1 MQSIDRD
8 RDLSNASDRNLGL
21 GGAGADF
28 VASLGKKG
36 AEARST
42 LGALAADPKSGALR
56 DELRR
61 RLTTIAQG
69 AKSFRLDELDRA
81 VGEGLHLLEK
91 APGEAVSRATV
102 ANLNELLFDL
112 PSLAWGETQRRPKG
126 SGFVAE
132 KLASHT
138 ALVVGPKVVADA
150 LSNDVDSAR
159 TYFACHQ
166 TEDAQAA
173 MDLARV
179 VAPDIILLD
188 ADLPD
193 VPELVEALMDDP
205 LTEPVP
211 MVVVGSFGDSGEG
224 ARYVA
229 MGVSRTL
236 SKPLS
241 REELRRGCESA
252 VLTSENRTQRVVLGD
267 PTVEELGKR
276 LADELRRAL
285 VDSVDQGGRSTR
297 VSLGEGTEVLGAV
310 WGAIARVR
318 EIVTA
323 RTDGQVRFS
332 EPAPEGAIAFAPPLH
347 LDAPRYDRGPRRRGV
362 DGEVRLTG
370 RRVLVADDDPG
381 VTWFVADLLK
391 SAGCVVSEAVC
402 GDSALELA
410 YRTTP
415 DLVIS
420 DLLMPGMDGFAFCRA
435 LRRDVALRDTP
446 FLLLSW
452 KEDLLQR
459 VRELG
464 AGAAGY
470 LRKESDA
477 RAIVGRVR
485 EVLRPRA
492 RVEARL
498 KVDGEVRGRLDDLSV
513 RSLLDI
519 VCATRP
525 AARVSVRDAS
535 FLHEIEIRDG
545 APVSAIRTDA
555 NGNVL
560 RGAPVLESVLG
571 VGVGRFVVQ
580 DSSGEI
586 ETELTGSLHAQ
597 LALPVARARAA
608 LYLTTGAR
616 AMGVEHL
623 ELREDV
629 LADAMRVVTPETR
642 RIVDRL
648 VRGAT
653 PKDLVLGGIV
663 DAAWLDDVM
672 SDLAAR
678 GAFSAI
684 RGPSGRDLFAERIS
698 IALGEKKAPATLREK
713 TPAPYEASLAA
724 CGDSAAF
731 DLALEREALRK
742 GLPLEPEASPSSL
755 LGAVVQEIDTRASG
769 KHAAA
774 PAETSALI
782 EAKELKPRSSPRM
795 VDDVEIP
802 RAFEAEPTVLDTVYG
817 DEDQSISIPIP
828 EPEAELTP
836 GPQVADLDDED
847 VRRPLKRSKKK
858 SVFQL
863 LATLFGV
870 IGVAYLVFHAQKP
883 GAKPALASGA
893 SVEAPVAV
901 APVAPSPVTPVT
913 PVPTY
918 RDVAGASG
926 QGVLEV
932 LSSKDEVVAID
943 GVPRE
948 KTAKLVTSLPVGR
961 HDVRLGESAVTVTV
975 DVREGKAATLTLP

>member
-8 RDLSNASDRNLGL
+8 LSNVSEKNQRL

-36 AEARST
+36 AEARAA
-42 LGALAADPKSGALR
+42 LGALAADPKSPSLR
-56 DELRR
+56 DELRKK
-61 RLTTIAQG
+61 LATIESG
-69 AKSFRLDELDRA
+69 AKTFRLEELAQA
-81 VGEGLHLLEK
+81 VAEGTRLLER
-91 APGEAVSRATV
+91 ARGEGEAVSRNTIASM
-102 ANLNELLFDL
+102 NELLFDL
-112 PSLAWGETQRRPKG
+112 PALAWGETQRRPKG
-126 SGFVAE
+126 GSFIAE
-132 KLASHT
+132 KLANHT

-159 TYFACHQ
+159 TYFSCHQ

-173 MDLARV
+173 MDMARV

-188 ADLPD
+188 ADLAD

-211 MVVVGSFGDSGEG
+211 MVVVGSFGEEG
-224 ARYVA
+224 DAAKYVA

-241 REELRRGCESA
+241 REELRRACEGA
-252 VLTSENRTQRVVLGD
+252 VLTSENRTQRVSLGE
-267 PTVEELGKR
+267 PTVEELGRR
-276 LADELRRAL
+276 LAEEVKRAL
-285 VDSVDQGGRSTR
+285 VDSVDVDGRTTR
-297 VSLGEGTEVLGAV
+297 VSLGEGTEVLGAI

-323 RTDGQVRFS
+323 RTDGHVRFS
-332 EPAPEGAIAFAPPLH
+332 HPAPEGAIAFAPPLH
-347 LDAPRYDRGPRRRGV
+347 LDAPRYDRSPRMRGV

-391 SAGCVVSEAVC
+391 SAGCIVTEAVD
-402 GDSALELA
+402 GDKALELA

-420 DLLMPGMDGFAFCRA
+420 DLLMPGLDGFAFCRA

-492 RVEARL
+492 RVETRL
-498 KVDGEVRGRLDDLSV
+498 KSEGEVRGRLDDLSV

-525 AARVSVRDAS
+525 QARISVRDAS
-535 FLHEIEIRDG
+535 FLYELEIRDG
-545 APVSAIRTDA
+545 APVAAIRTDA
-555 NGNVL
+555 QGDVRRGEVVL
-560 RGAPVLESVLG
+560 ASMLG

-580 DSSGEI
+580 DSSGDVVA
-586 ETELTGSLHAQ
+586 ELSGSLHSQ
-597 LALPVARARAA
+597 LALPIARARAA
-608 LYLTTGAR
+608 LHLTTGTR
-616 AMGVEHL
+616 AMNVEQV
-623 ELREDV
+623 ELSAEI
-629 LADAMRVVTPETR
+629 LADTFRVVPPEVR

-648 VRGAT
+648 ARGAT
-653 PKDLVLGGIV
+653 PKDLILGGIV
-663 DAAWLDDVM
+663 DAAWLDDLM
-672 SDLAAR
+672 ADLSAR
-678 GAFSAI
+678 GAVLAVH
-684 RGPSGRDLFAERIS
+684 GPSGRELLGPRVEA
-698 IALGEKKAPATLREK
+698 ALGGAKAAVL

-724 CGDSAAF
+724 LGDSSAF
-731 DLALEREALRK
+731 DLALEREAMQT
-742 GLPLEPEASPSSL
+742 GLALEPEQSPSSL
-755 LGAVVQEIDTRASG
+755 LGAVIHEIDARTHRKSSEPPQEVAPLFEAS
-769 KHAAA
+769 
-774 PAETSALI
+774 
-782 EAKELKPRSSPRM
+782 ELRPRSSPKM

-802 RAFEAEPTVLDTVYG
+802 RAVDVGDATILDTTYG
-817 DEDQSISIPIP
+817 APEEISISIPIP
-828 EPEAELTP
+828 EAERTPE
-836 GPQVADLDDED
+836 PQVADMTED
-847 VRRPLKRSKKK
+847 GTYGKNKKK
-858 SVFQL
+858 GGMWQL
-863 LATLFGV
+863 LALLFGV
-870 IGVAYLVFHAQKP
+870 VTVTFVAFQTEVRSGP
-883 GAKPALASGA
+883 AKAAAAANAPTAIA
-893 SVEAPVAV
+893 VESHPE
-901 APVAPSPVTPVT
+901 PL

-918 RDVAGASG
+918 RDVAAPAG
-926 QGVLEV
+926 QGSLD
-932 LSSKDEVVAID
+932 LSFSQPEVVVID
-943 GVPRE
+943 GVSRD
-948 KTAKLVTSLPVGR
+948 KSAHFVTNLPTGR
-961 HDVRLGESAVTVTV
+961 HDVRVGEKALTV
-975 DVREGKAATLTLP
+975 DVREGKAAVIVF